1 MKKIDL
7 TEGKVIKVLA
17 MLSIP
22 IMGSSL
28 LQFMYNLIDMI
39 WVGGLGS
46 NAVASIGSSS
56 FFIGLGY
63 SINSIVVIG
72 AGIKV
77 AHSIGA
83 KKDIDIKRYI
93 NAGLILNGVIGLIYS
108 FVIIVLGKEFIAFL
122 NIDNVNVVKDSY
134 LYLLISAGNNK
145 ISLKIS
151 AIGIIINIL
160 LDPIFIYTFKFGVL
174 GAGIATLISNL
185 VMFILFNIYSKEMIK
200 FNHGEVIEYK
210 KIIEIIK
217 LGFPM
222 AVQRIIFTLVNIV
235 LARIISVFGENA
247 IAAQKILL
255 DPIFIYTFKFGVL
268 GAGIATLI
276 STLVMIILFSIYS
289 VFGENAIAAQKIGL
303 QIEGI
308 TYMVIGGLNGAI
320 ASFTGQNFGA
330 NKFKRLNEGYR
341 TAIKIGAIYSI
352 LTTFIFI
359 LFSVNLVKIFIDD
372 SETIFMASG
381 YLKIIGIAQF
391 FSMIE
396 MVSNGIFTGIG
407 KPNIPSIISIVFT
420 CMRIPMA
427 LILIK
432 YIGLNG
438 IWLSIAFSSIF
449 KGIVSFLIYRFRI
462 YKSYESLSNE
472 YLN

>member
-1 MKKIDL
+1 MYIIILLDLILGGLMKKIDL

-17 MLSIP
+17 TLSIP

-46 NAVASIGSSS
+46 NAVVSIGSSS

-83 KKDIDIKRYI
+83 KKDIDVKRYI
-93 NAGLILNGVIGLIYS
+93 NAGLILNGVIGLIYT
-108 FVIIVLGKEFIAFL
+108 FIIIVLGKEFIAFL
-122 NIDNVNVVKDSY
+122 NIDNINVVKDSY
-134 LYLLISAGNNK
+134 LYLLISAPMLFFSFFNTLYIRILNSFGNNK

-235 LARIISVFGENA
+235 LAKIISVFG
-247 IAAQKILL
+247 
-255 DPIFIYTFKFGVL
+255 D
-268 GAGIATLI
+268 
-276 STLVMIILFSIYS
+276 
-289 VFGENAIAAQKIGL
+289 NAIAAQKIGL

-330 NKFKRLNEGYR
+330 NKFKRVNEGYI

-427 LILIK
+427 LILIR